1 MFVKG
6 SFFGTDGIR
15 GQTSLKD
22 MDEDEA
28 IHCLEEA
35 RTLTPA
41 FMRLVGEALSY
52 TQPDLPGKGNT
63 VVIGWDRRPDN
74 MELVAALTL
83 GLRLT
88 GSRVIHIGE
97 CATPTLHHAVLAFEA
112 RAGCMITAS
121 HNPVSDSGIKVFDTF
136 GYKSNRGYELE
147 VSRTIR
153 QLAEEDRDVDRPD
166 REALSKPDEDRPNWS
181 QITHP
186 TWLAQRWEAFTECF
200 GPWSGQASGRV
211 ASNFLVDGANGF
223 ASRWLVDFLGQRG
236 VRCREV
242 SSPDGTLNEGCG
254 AGDFSPTQ
262 TWTFEQAKASPHAM
276 LRQLESAPPGQ
287 LVGAAL
293 DGDGDRC
300 LFVEATE
307 SGFAVVD
314 GDAMGAMLLQA
325 SADRAWSF
333 AASIESDVGLFAHA
347 EDINSGT
354 TCIETA
360 VGDRWLSFALRP
372 SDGGWLHHETMPTC
386 CGIEDSGHVVLP
398 APHPGK
404 PDAWGLVGDG
414 AATLCAVLLAK
425 SNTDEG
431 FDRGWKRRVSINGSR
446 RERWHHESE
455 LFGTTLETVRTSMKR
470 LGFEVKQ
477 RLIEGEKDLLLVHGT
492 SSSGVAS
499 FGVRNSGTQA
509 KTSLSVRLSKG
520 IDPTPY
526 MLLLDQVRD
535 ALAAALTAP

>member
-1 MFVKG
+1 MAG

-15 GQTSLKD
+15 GRTSLKD
-22 MDEDEA
+22 MEEGEA
-28 IHCLEEA
+28 IRCLEEA

-52 TQPDLPGKGNT
+52 TQPDLPGQGNT

-97 CATPTLHHAVLAFEA
+97 CATPTLHHAVLAFDA
-112 RAGCMITAS
+112 RSGCMITAS
-121 HNPVSDSGIKVFDTF
+121 HNPVSDSGIKVFDGF
-136 GYKSNRGYELE
+136 GYKSKRGYEHE

-153 QLAEEDRDVDRPD
+153 QLAEEDRDVDQPD
-166 REALSKPDEDRPNWS
+166 REALSRPDEDHSNWS
-181 QITHP
+181 QATHP
-186 TWLAQRWEAFTECF
+186 TWLAGRWEAFTACF
-200 GPWSGQASGRV
+200 GPWTGQASGSV
-211 ASNFLVDGANGF
+211 AATLLIDSANGF
-223 ASRWLVDFLGQRG
+223 ASTWLADFLGQRG
-236 VRCREV
+236 VACREV
-242 SSPDGTLNEGCG
+242 SSPEGTLNEGCG

-262 TWTFEQAKASPHAM
+262 TWTFDEAKASRHTM
-276 LRQLESAPPGQ
+276 LRQLKPAPVGQ

-307 SGFAVVD
+307 TGFAVVD
-314 GDAMGAMLLQA
+314 GDAMGAMLLRA

-347 EDINSGT
+347 EAINAGT

-372 SDGGWLHHETMPTC
+372 TDGGWIQSESMPAC

-398 APHPGK
+398 APHLGK
-404 PDAWGLVGDG
+404 PGMWGLVGDG

-425 SNTDEG
+425 SNTDGG
-431 FDRGWKRRVSINGSR
+431 FDRGWKRRVSINDSR
-446 RERWHHESE
+446 RERWHHESD
-455 LFGTTLETVRTSMKR
+455 LFAATLQTIKASMER
-470 LGFEVKQ
+470 LGFEVQ
-477 RLIEGEKDLLLVHGT
+477 RRLIEGENDLLLVHGT
-492 SSSGVAS
+492 SSGGVAS

-520 IDPTPY
+520 IDPVPY
-526 MLLLDQVRD
+526 MQILEEVKET
-535 ALAAALTAP
+535 LAAALTTP

>member
-88 GSRVIHIGE
+88 GSRVIHISE

-186 TWLAQRWEAFTECF
+186 TWLAQRWEAFTACF
-200 GPWSGQASGRV
+200 GPWNGQASGRV
-211 ASNFLVDGANGF
+211 ASTFLVDGANGF
-223 ASRWLVDFLGQRG
+223 AARWLVEFLGQQG

-347 EDINSGT
+347 EEINAET
-354 TCIETA
+354 ACIETA

-372 SDGGWLHHETMPTC
+372 TNGGWLHHETMPTC

-404 PDAWGLVGDG
+404 PGAWGLVGDG

-470 LGFEVKQ
+470 LGFEVQQ